1 MKQTYY
7 YFIGGIL
14 LTLIF
19 IVALYFIVRNPKNN
33 KLTVKQFSNKIE
45 NKDYDYLLDVRTP
58 EEWNQG
64 HHKDAI
70 LIPIANF
77 VSDLPKLVLN
87 KNAKL
92 LLYCKKGIR
101 AEATAKIAERL
112 GYKNIYWMDG
122 EYEDL
127 KKIS

>member
-7 YFIGGIL
+7 YFISGIL

-19 IVALYFIVRNPKNN
+19 IVILYFILKNSKNN
-33 KLTVKQFSNKIE
+33 KLTVKQFSKKIE

-77 VSDLPKLVLN
+77 VSDLSKLISN
-87 KNAKL
+87 KNSKL

-122 EYEDL
+122 KYEDL
-127 KKIS
+127 KTLL

>member
-45 NKDYDYLLDVRTP
+45 NKDYDFLLDVRTP